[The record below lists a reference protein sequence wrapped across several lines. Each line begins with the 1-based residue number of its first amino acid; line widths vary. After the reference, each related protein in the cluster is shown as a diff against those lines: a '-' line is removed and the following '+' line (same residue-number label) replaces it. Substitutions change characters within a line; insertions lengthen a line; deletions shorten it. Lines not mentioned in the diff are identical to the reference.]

1 MQERKAGRGYHQI
14 NLIRRGP
21 ADILFPA
28 ARMLIIEFRRPE
40 ARYQPLTQHIALR
53 RSAAP

>member
-1 MQERKAGRGYHQI
+1 MQERKAGRGNHQI

-28 ARMLIIEFRRPE
+28 AWILIIKLRRPE
-40 ARYQPLTQHIALR
+40 ARDQSLAQHIALR
-53 RSAAP
+53 RGTAP